1 MSLSPVDPKIKGN
14 TDSNSNRPPTPVNLV
29 QPKHQQHNTCA
40 RSGPKAETEALI
52 PLMDHVAAYGESKN
66 FFYSTHASTQREPG
80 PCSSEEANG
89 TLPLDAQL
97 RNSMARRS
105 GQCSRSCGSA
115 PAPTRSGDL
124 QATEAAAELS
134 SLSQLL
140 TRATSASSHT
150 YRRSGAGEMLVSD
163 QGALGGR
170 TDSAT
175 SHTLVSPVTKCS
187 VPYTRPDLSMA
198 TESCSH

>member
-66 FFYSTHASTQREPG
+66 FFYSTHPSTQREPG

-97 RNSMARRS
+97 RNLDGASLEAVQSLLRLSSSSDSLRRS
-105 GQCSRSCGSA
+105 PGDGGGSGTLLSLTA
-115 PAPTRSGDL
+115 AHASNLCELARV
-124 QATEAAAELS
+124 QAE
-134 SLSQLL
+134 
-140 TRATSASSHT
+140 
-150 YRRSGAGEMLVSD
+150 RR
-163 QGALGGR
+163 
-170 TDSAT
+170 
-175 SHTLVSPVTKCS
+175 
-187 VPYTRPDLSMA
+187 
-198 TESCSH
+198 